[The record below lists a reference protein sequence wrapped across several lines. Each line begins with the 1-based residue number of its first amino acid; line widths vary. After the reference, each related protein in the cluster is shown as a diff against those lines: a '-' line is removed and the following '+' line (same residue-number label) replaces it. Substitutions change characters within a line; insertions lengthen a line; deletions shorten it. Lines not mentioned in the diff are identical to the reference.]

1 MAELP
6 IIPGYRIERE
16 LGAGGMATVYLG
28 IQEKLNRKVAIKVLE
43 PLLLKDPNFAKRFL
57 KEAET
62 AANLAH
68 SNIVQIVDVG
78 QSGNYYYL
86 VMEYLEGGSL
96 KDRIFRGA
104 MDPYEALG
112 IVRQIASAL
121 HYAAGKGYVHR
132 DIKPDNIMFRSDGTA
147 VITDFGIARAV
158 DSATKLTKTGMSIGT
173 PHYMSPEQARG
184 RQLDGRSD
192 IYALGIVLYE
202 MLMGRVPFDAED
214 SISIGIKHIQDPVPR
229 ISTHLRRYQG
239 LLDGLLAKEPEQR
252 IESGARLCELI
263 DALLGVRMTPAVGIP
278 SAKPIIDA
286 TARREVRREG
296 AAPAAPVPSVLDMAE
311 KSRPA
316 RNPLGPVLAIALVV
330 LVVILIIVSF
340 PGQSG
345 RVEHGAPGG
354 APSQV
359 VVNTMPSNVDKPS
372 DDDAAKKREQDL
384 QNQLAAQRAENER
397 LQREQAAR
405 EQAAHEETAR
415 QAQDE
420 ARRQAEA
427 DRQRQ
432 AQEEAQRQA
441 AQEEARR
448 KAAEEAERQVAAA
461 RAASQRRSDGGFTD
475 NGDGTVTDSRTGLM
489 WAAKDNG
496 SDINWDD
503 AKRYCDNYTGGG
515 HSDWRMPTISEL
527 QGLYDTQYSQNTACG
542 WAAHLTSLIHLTCSW
557 VWSSET
563 SGSSD
568 ARHFGFSYGFAGS
581 NSRSYSGTDRAL
593 PVRSR

>member
-1 MAELP
+1 MPDLP
-6 IIPGYRIERE
+6 SIPGYRIEKE
-16 LGAGGMATVYLG
+16 IGSGGMATVYLG
-28 IQEKLNRKVAIKVLE
+28 VQEKLNRRTAIKVLE

-62 AANLAH
+62 AANLSH
-68 SNIVQIVDVG
+68 PGIVHIYDVG
-78 QSGNYYYL
+78 RSENYYYM
-86 VMEYLEGGSL
+86 VMEYLEGGSI
-96 KDRIFRGA
+96 KDRIQRGP
-104 MDPYEALG
+104 MDPNEAMT
-112 IVRQIASAL
+112 IIRQVAAAL
-121 HYAAGKGYVHR
+121 QYAHDQGYIHR
-132 DIKPDNIMFRSDGTA
+132 DIKPDNIMFRKDGST

-158 DSATKLTKTGMSIGT
+158 DSTTKLTKTGMSIGT

-184 RQLDGRSD
+184 KTLDGRSD

-202 MLMGRVPFDAED
+202 MLTGHVPFDADD
-214 SISIGIKHIQDPVPR
+214 SVAIAVKHIQEPVPR
-229 ISTHLRRYQG
+229 LPAQLSRYQG
-239 LLDGLLAKEPEQR
+239 LLDGLLTKEPERRVQ
-252 IESGARLCELI
+252 SGSKVCELI
-263 DALLGVRMTPAVGIP
+263 DALLGVRMTPAAGVPTPRAIP
-278 SAKPIIDA
+278 MSH
-286 TARREVRREG
+286 RETRREG

-311 KSRPA
+311 KARPA
-316 RNPLGPVLAIALVV
+316 RNPLVPVLAIALVV

-340 PGQSG
+340 QGQSG

-359 VVNTMPSNVDKPS
+359 IKTS
-372 DDDAAKKREQDL
+372 DDDAVKKREQDL
-384 QNQLAAQRAENER
+384 QNQLAAQKAENER

-415 QAQDE
+415 QAQD
-420 ARRQAEA
+420 

-448 KAAEEAERQVAAA
+448 RASEEAERQAAAA
-461 RAASQRRSDGGFTD
+461 RAASQRRSDGRFTD
-475 NGDGTVTDSRTGLM
+475 NGDGTVTDTRTGLM
-489 WAAKDNG
+489 WAARDNG

-503 AKRYCDNYTGGG
+503 AKRYCENYTGGG

-527 QGLYDTQYSQNTACG
+527 QGLYDESYSRKASCCP
-542 WAAHLTSLIHLTCSW
+542 SCDFVIHISQAIGLSCYW

-568 ARHFGFSYGFAGS
+568 ARHFFFRYGSAGS
-581 NSRSYSGTDRAL
+581 YARSFSIHGRAL